1 MANRFWGNAP
11 IAEYS
16 PMTMQE
22 SMFGPQELY
31 KRDQALTSQVD
42 AMNEANLTLQ
52 GALGEAAPKQEE
64 FTKKYNEVLNK
75 ISKEGATQKNVDDAR
90 QLRQLY
96 ATQVLPMQD
105 FAKTREKWG
114 AEYSKARM
122 DGDNIIVG
130 TSPLEKSFDE
140 YRKDPSALNSFQ
152 VVSRDKL
159 TGLGAAYGKNYAQ
172 GITGRDTTDLDL
184 GIMNFVHG
192 FKTQDDAFKAYQ
204 TDPKFKSLVDAQ
216 VNEIAKSRGLDP
228 THSEVRDAITG
239 GIMSGVVG
247 GMERAPVSAQ
257 YMKENYK
264 GKNGAKETRT
274 DFIDQEDSSTLNILQ
289 PSDDVL
295 TLAAEN
301 PVKKE
306 QLDVATRQLTNGK
319 YDYDSMQRRIT
330 EENQKWRD
338 YTPSILDKS
347 GLFDPEG
354 LVQKREQLKDEL
366 RTDPYFTHTQK
377 FRINKGQVADLGKTA
392 SEEVLYNIRQTLDEP
407 LRYGL
412 ISGDFVN
419 RGYSS
424 EDNDLLEKIKDGTAE
439 ITNTE
444 VTHLGFQGK
453 SLVDKDGRR
462 SFNGTGKPFI
472 SVLIEYK
479 EGTKRMP
486 PRTINI
492 NPTSPLYYAAK
503 KAVNVLHN
511 PETSSQRDQDATNSI
526 QRAED
531 IYRSSKAW
539 K

>member
-22 SMFGPQELY
+22 SMFGPRELY
-31 KRDQALTSQVD
+31 NRDQALTSQVD

-64 FTKKYNEVLNK
+64 FTRKYNEVLNK

-122 DGDNIIVG
+122 DKDNIIDG
-130 TSPLEKSFDE
+130 TNPLEKSFDE
-140 YRKDPSALNSFQ
+140 YRKDPNALNSFQ

-172 GITGRDTTDLDL
+172 GVTDRDKSDLDL

-204 TDPKFKSLVDAQ
+204 SDPKFKGLVDAQ
-216 VNEIAKSRGLDP
+216 VREIAKSRGLDP
-228 THSEVRDAITG
+228 THPEVRDAITG

-247 GMERAPVSAQ
+247 GLERAPVSAQ

-264 GKNGAKETRT
+264 SKNGTKETKT
-274 DFIDQEDSSTLNILQ
+274 NFIDWQDSETLNLVE
-289 PSDDVL
+289 PSDDL
-295 TLAAEN
+295 LSLAAEN
-301 PVKKE
+301 PEKKKG
-306 QLDVATRQLTNGK
+306 LDAATRQLTNNK
-319 YDYDSMQRRIT
+319 YDYDGMQRRIT

-338 YTPSILDKS
+338 YTPSIMDRS

-354 LVQKREQLKDEL
+354 LVAKREDLKDQLKS
-366 RTDPYFTHTQK
+366 DPYFTHTQK
-377 FRINKGQVADLGKTA
+377 FRINKGQVADLGKTQ

-407 LRYGL
+407 LKYGL
-412 ISGDFVN
+412 ISGDLVG

-424 EDNDLLEKIKDGTAE
+424 EDNDLLEKIKDGSAE
-439 ITNTE
+439 IISTD

-453 SLVDKDGRR
+453 SEVNKEGLRNF
-462 SFNGTGKPFI
+462 SGTGKPFI
-472 SVLIEYK
+472 TVLIEYK
-479 EGTKRMP
+479 EGVKRMP
-486 PRTINI
+486 PRAINI
-492 NPTSPLYYAAK
+492 KPTSPLYYAAK
-503 KAVNVLHN
+503 KALNVMHN
-511 PETSSQRDQDATNSI
+511 PKTSSQMDQDATSSVQN
-526 QRAED
+526 AED
-531 IYRSSKAW
+531 IRELSKVG

>member
-64 FTKKYNEVLNK
+64 FTKKYNELLSK
-75 ISKEGATQKNVDDAR
+75 ISKDGATQKNVDDAR

-105 FAKTREKWG
+105 FAKTREKYG
-114 AEYSKARM
+114 AEYFKARM
-122 DGDNIIVG
+122 DGDNIIDG
-130 TSPLEKSFDE
+130 ANPLEKSFDE
-140 YRKDPSALNSFQ
+140 YRKDPSALNSFR

-159 TGLGAAYGKNYAQ
+159 TGLGVAYGKNYAQ
-172 GITGRDTTDLDL
+172 GVTDRDKSDLDL

-192 FKTQDDAFKAYQ
+192 FKTQEDAFKAYQ
-204 TDPKFKSLVDAQ
+204 SDPKFQGLVNAQ
-216 VNEIAKSRGLDP
+216 VSEIAKSRGLDP
-228 THSEVRDAITG
+228 THTEVRSAITG

-247 GMERAPVSAQ
+247 GLERAPVSAQ

-264 GKNGAKETRT
+264 SKNGAKETQT
-274 DFIDQEDSSTLNILQ
+274 NFIDWNDSESLNILE

-295 TLAAEN
+295 SLAAEN
-301 PVKKE
+301 PEKKKE
-306 QLDVATRQLTNGK
+306 LDIAVRNLTDKK
-319 YDYDSMQRRIT
+319 YDYDGMQRRIA

-338 YTPSILDKS
+338 YTPSVMDRS
-347 GLFDPEG
+347 GLFDPDG
-354 LVQKREQLKDEL
+354 LVAKREQLKDIL
-366 RTDPYFTHTQK
+366 RNDPYFTHTQRFK
-377 FRINKGQVADLGKTA
+377 INKGQIADLGKTQ

-407 LRYGL
+407 LKYGL
-412 ISGDFVN
+412 ISGDFVDK
-419 RGYSS
+419 GYSS
-424 EDNDLLEKIKDGTAE
+424 EDNDLLKKIKDGSAE
-439 ITNTE
+439 ITGSE

-453 SLVDKDGRR
+453 SLVDKTGLR
-462 SFNGTGKPFI
+462 SFSGTGKPFI
-472 SVLIEYK
+472 TVLIEYK

-486 PRTINI
+486 ARAINI
-492 NPTSPLYYAAK
+492 KPTSELYFAAK
-503 KAVNVLHN
+503 KALNVMHN
-511 PETSSQRDQDATNSI
+511 PITSSQMDQDATSAVQI
-526 QRAED
+526 AED
-531 IYRSSKAW
+531 KHRESKVG